1 MTEIEDP
8 AEAVD
13 DERLE
18 AELEE
23 RNEERRGEVRGDPVL
38 RKAYAYS
45 KERDRGGG
53 IRHHADGF
61 RHGRRHGKVR
71 DAPEEAENDAD
82 HDRIPD
88 GLKRSLCDRRDDRRA
103 LRTPE
108 FDRDR
113 DERPHEEAV
122 ERKDDRN

>member
-53 IRHHADGF
+53 MERLEMLQKKPRMMPITIGF
-61 RHGRRHGKVR
+61 RMV
-71 DAPEEAENDAD
+71 
-82 HDRIPD
+82 
-88 GLKRSLCDRRDDRRA
+88 
-103 LRTPE
+103 
-108 FDRDR
+108 
-113 DERPHEEAV
+113 
-122 ERKDDRN
+122 